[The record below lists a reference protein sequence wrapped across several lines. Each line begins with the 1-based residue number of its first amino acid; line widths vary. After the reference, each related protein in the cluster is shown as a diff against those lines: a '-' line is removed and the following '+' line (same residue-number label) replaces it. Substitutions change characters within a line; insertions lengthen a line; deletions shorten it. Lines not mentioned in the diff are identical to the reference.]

1 MSDVV
6 YGITRFLHGA
16 DGYGF
21 DEVLLFLA
29 LNIIQQVIDGLGY
42 IRLGSAGAQ
51 LIAKTS
57 DELRQVI
64 QLFGIRKVEDTVRE
78 YFWLFALGHASYLF
92 GYGAVGEQHELLYQ
106 LVGVFGFFEIYA
118 DGFAFFI
125 NFELHFIAVEVNG
138 AGGEPFFA

>member
-29 LNIIQQVIDGLGY
+29 LNIIQQVINGLGY

-64 QLFGIRKVEDTVRE
+64 QLFGIRKVVDTVRE
-78 YFWLFALGHASYLF
+78 YFWLLGTRPIFSATVRLASSMNSSTS
-92 GYGAVGEQHELLYQ
+92 LLASLDSLKYT
-106 LVGVFGFFEIYA
+106 LIGLPFSSIS
-118 DGFAFFI
+118 
-125 NFELHFIAVEVNG
+125 NFTS
-138 AGGEPFFA
+138 